1 MSTLLKI
8 FQEFEEEGILLN
20 SFYKANATLKPKKKS
35 IKKKRKLQANIPD
48 EHRWKNPQHNS
59 SRPNTTEY

>member
-20 SFYKANATLKPKKKS
+20 SFYKANATLKPKTKYKKEKE
-35 IKKKRKLQANIPD
+35 ITGQYP
-48 EHRWKNPQHNS
+48 
-59 SRPNTTEY
+59 